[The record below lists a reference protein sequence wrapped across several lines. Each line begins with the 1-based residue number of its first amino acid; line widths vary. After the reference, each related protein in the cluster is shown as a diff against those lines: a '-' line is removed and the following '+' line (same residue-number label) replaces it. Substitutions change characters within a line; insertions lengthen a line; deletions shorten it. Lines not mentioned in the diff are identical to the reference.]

1 MKLRNQLGNDPQIAV
16 QAIVV
21 ENKYFNAS
29 GCHFLRFV
37 LQFFYGEK
45 FRLPPM
51 FLSYKFSHALSE
63 RIKMH
68 FL

>member
-1 MKLRNQLGNDPQIAV
+1 MKLRNQLGIDPKIAV
-16 QAIVV
+16 QALVV
-21 ENKYFNAS
+21 EKKYFNAS

-37 LQFFYGEK
+37 LQFFMEEK

-51 FLSYKFSHALSE
+51 FLLYNFSHALSE

>member
-1 MKLRNQLGNDPQIAV
+1 MELRNQLGNDPQIAV

-37 LQFFYGEK
+37 LQFFYGGK
-45 FRLPPM
+45 VSFAANV
-51 FLSYKFSHALSE
+51 FVV
-63 RIKMH
+63 
-68 FL
+68 